1 VIDEAALQAIIECDV
16 ERLHARLDAGID
28 PLAKDR
34 YRDYTLLHV
43 AAQEGEIEAGRAL
56 LAAGADPSATDS
68 YRNGPLW
75 TAVFDDNGGRFIELL
90 LEAGADP
97 LQVTRAGRT
106 PVSLARTIGGGT
118 ADRFDTYPRGAPHLG
133 AHR

>member
-1 VIDEAALQAIIECDV
+1 MPGSIRSLKTASA
-16 ERLHARLDAGID
+16 
-28 PLAKDR
+28 
-34 YRDYTLLHV
+34 LHV
-43 AAQEGEIEAGRAL
+43 ASRGRATGEIEAGRAL
-56 LAAGADPSATDS
+56 LAAGADPNATDS
-68 YRNGPLW
+68 SRNGPLW
-75 TAVFDDNGGRFIELL
+75 TAVFDNNGGRFIELL